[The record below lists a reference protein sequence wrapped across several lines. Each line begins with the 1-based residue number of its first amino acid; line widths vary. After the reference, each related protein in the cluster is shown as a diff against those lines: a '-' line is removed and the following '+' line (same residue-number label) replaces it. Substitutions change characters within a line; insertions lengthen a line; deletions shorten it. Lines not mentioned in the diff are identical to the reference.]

1 VNDGSLAEALA
12 AIQRA
17 VPQPLLDGEGWLRL
31 LEVAGT
37 LPAVLARRPVGL
49 ELRLAGDAQ
58 ADLIVSARPR
68 EPDGRALL
76 AWARSAGM
84 AELALALERWRSGFG
99 WLAWNADYL
108 LLEFDAATDVR
119 APPCIHLA
127 PRGAANEGPVAVSD
141 NAFDA
146 DPAGLVGALA
156 ALSGAPPDPTAV
168 EGLERLLAGLPPFAE
183 MFIAGTMLSRDSVR
197 SPRVAVRRL
206 RPEGVATVLSV
217 MDRSEVA
224 EQLLPLAAELD
235 SLGARLM
242 LDLDVGAS
250 APAFAG
256 LEVHHTRSYW
266 SEGRS
271 DGWAPALDVLV
282 AWGLAERDRADAA
295 IGLPGSRG
303 PDGPLFGI
311 SHAKV
316 GADAAGL
323 RPAKLYLGIDRVHA
337 AVELHAG
344 QAVGVG

>member
-58 ADLIVSARPR
+58 ADLVVSARPR

>member
-58 ADLIVSARPR
+58 ADLVVSARPR

-183 MFIAGTMLSRDSVR
+183 MFIAGTMISRDSVR

>member
-1 VNDGSLAEALA
+1 
-12 AIQRA
+12 
-17 VPQPLLDGEGWLRL
+17 
-31 LEVAGT
+31 
-37 LPAVLARRPVGL
+37 
-49 ELRLAGDAQ
+49 
-58 ADLIVSARPR
+58 
-68 EPDGRALL
+68 
-76 AWARSAGM
+76 
-84 AELALALERWRSGFG
+84 
-99 WLAWNADYL
+99 
-108 LLEFDAATDVR
+108 
-119 APPCIHLA
+119 
-127 PRGAANEGPVAVSD
+127 
-141 NAFDA
+141 
-146 DPAGLVGALA
+146 VGALA
-156 ALSGAPPDPTAV
+156 ALAESPPDPTAV

-235 SLGARLM
+235 SVGARLM

-266 SEGRS
+266 DEGRS
-271 DGWAPALDVLV
+271 EGWAPALDVLV
-282 AWGLAERDRADAA
+282 AWGLAERDRVEAA

-303 PDGPLFGI
+303 PDGPLYGI

-323 RPAKLYLGIDRVHA
+323 RPAKLYLGIDRAHA
-337 AVELHAG
+337 AMRLGAE

>member
-68 EPDGRALL
+68 GPDGRALL

>member
-1 VNDGSLAEALA
+1 
-12 AIQRA
+12 
-17 VPQPLLDGEGWLRL
+17 
-31 LEVAGT
+31 
-37 LPAVLARRPVGL
+37 
-49 ELRLAGDAQ
+49 
-58 ADLIVSARPR
+58 
-68 EPDGRALL
+68 
-76 AWARSAGM
+76 
-84 AELALALERWRSGFG
+84 
-99 WLAWNADYL
+99 
-108 LLEFDAATDVR
+108 
-119 APPCIHLA
+119 
-127 PRGAANEGPVAVSD
+127 
-141 NAFDA
+141 
-146 DPAGLVGALA
+146 
-156 ALSGAPPDPTAV
+156 
-168 EGLERLLAGLPPFAE
+168 
-183 MFIAGTMLSRDSVR
+183 IAGTMLSRDSVR

-217 MDRSEVA
+217 KDRSEVA
-224 EQLLPLAAELD
+224 EQILPLAAELD

>member
-1 VNDGSLAEALA
+1 MNDGSFAEALA
-12 AIQRA
+12 AIHRA
-17 VPQPLLDGEGWLRL
+17 VPEALLDTEGRLRV
-31 LEVAGT
+31 LEVAHT

-49 ELRLAGDAQ
+49 ELRLAGGSQ

-76 AWARSAGM
+76 AWSRDAGM
-84 AELALALERWRSGFG
+84 AELARALERWRSGFG
-99 WLAWNADYL
+99 WLAWNAEYL

-127 PRGAANEGPVAVSD
+127 PRGAANQGPVPVSH
-141 NAFDA
+141 NAFSA
-146 DPAGLVGALA
+146 DPAGLVATLA
-156 ALSGAPPDPTAV
+156 ALAGSPPEPTAV
-168 EGLERLLAGLPPFAE
+168 EGLERLLRGLPPFAE

-197 SPRVAVRRL
+197 CPRVAVRRL

-235 SLGARLM
+235 SVGARLM
-242 LDLDVGAS
+242 VDLDVGAS

-271 DGWAPALDVLV
+271 EGWAPVLDVLV
-282 AWGLAERDRADAA
+282 AWGLAEPDRADAA
-295 IGLPGSRG
+295 IGLLGSRG

-316 GADAAGL
+316 GADPAGL
-323 RPAKLYLGIDRVHA
+323 RPAKLYLGIDRAHA
-337 AVELHAG
+337 AVERDAG
-344 QAVGVG
+344 QAVAVG

>member
-1 VNDGSLAEALA
+1 VNDGSLADALS
-12 AIQRA
+12 AIQRV
-17 VPQPLLDGEGWLRL
+17 VPDALLDTDGGLRL
-31 LEVAGT
+31 LEVAST

-49 ELRLAGDAQ
+49 ELRLAGGAQ

-76 AWARSAGM
+76 AWARAGGM

-99 WLAWNADYL
+99 WLAWNAEYL

-127 PRGAANEGPVAVSD
+127 PRGAANEGPVAVCD
-141 NAFDA
+141 NAFSA
-146 DPAGLVGALA
+146 DPAGLVAALA
-156 ALSGAPPDPTAV
+156 ALAGSPPDPTAV
-168 EGLERLLAGLPPFAE
+168 ESLERLLAGLPPFAE

-235 SLGARLM
+235 GAGTRFM
-242 LDLDVGAS
+242 LDLDLGDS

-256 LEVHHTRSYW
+256 LEIHTESYW
-266 SEGRS
+266 AEGRAE
-271 DGWAPALDVLV
+271 GWARALEVLV
-282 AWGLAERDRADAA
+282 AWGLAERDRAEAA

-303 PDGPLFGI
+303 PDGPLYGI

-323 RPAKLYLGIDRVHA
+323 RPAKLYLGIDRAHA
-337 AVELHAG
+337 AVERHAV
-344 QAVGVG
+344 QAVGVS

>member
-1 VNDGSLAEALA
+1 MNDGSLAEALA
-12 AIQRA
+12 AIHREIPRQ
-17 VPQPLLDGEGWLRL
+17 LLDGEGRLRL
-31 LEVAGT
+31 LEVARR

-49 ELRLAGDAQ
+49 ELRLAGGAQ

-68 EPDGRALL
+68 DPDGRALL
-76 AWARSAGM
+76 AWARAAEM

-99 WLAWNADYL
+99 WLAWNAEYL
-108 LLEFDAATDVR
+108 LLEFDAATDVH

-141 NAFDA
+141 NAFYA
-146 DPAGLVGALA
+146 DPAGLVGTFAALA
-156 ALSGAPPDPTAV
+156 GSPPDPTAV

-183 MFIAGTMLSRDSVR
+183 MFIAGNMLSRDSVR

-206 RPEGVATVLSV
+206 RPEGIATVLSA

-224 EQLLPLAAELD
+224 ERLVPLAAELD
-235 SLGARLM
+235 DYGARFM
-242 LDLDVGAS
+242 LDLDVGDS

-256 LEVHHTRSYW
+256 LEIHTRSYW

-271 DGWAPALDVLV
+271 EGWAPVLDVLV
-282 AWGLAERDRADAA
+282 ARGLAERDRAEAA
-295 IGLPGSRG
+295 VGLPGSRG

-311 SHAKV
+311 SHVKV

-323 RPAKLYLGIDRVHA
+323 RPAKLYLGIDRAHA
-337 AVELHAG
+337 AVERHAG

>member
-1 VNDGSLAEALA
+1 MNDGSLAEALA

-183 MFIAGTMLSRDSVR
+183 MFIAGTMLSRDSFR
-197 SPRVAVRRL
+197 CPRVAVRRL

-217 MDRSEVA
+217 MDQSEVA